1 MFPQFPTARPEPPTG
16 LPSLQADLARLYG
29 AHAGIADP
37 LADRAAAA
45 LAAMPPD
52 HAARL
57 TEISFRQPLDP
68 PPDAPEAFAAF
79 ILTAAAGP
87 APVENRETR
96 AARRAFHAQ
105 SDVFIPAFFTATLR
119 NASTGIARA
128 FYATGT
134 VTSDQALR
142 RIRHNTHHFYE
153 IMLPG
158 SLEPGADGWKL
169 SLRIRL
175 VHAQVRRRIRQ
186 SGKWNEALRGPP
198 ISAAHTALASANFS
212 ASILRDAT
220 RLGAILT
227 PAARRG
233 YMAIWYSAS
242 RLIGVPEDL
251 LFYADERATRRFA
264 RAAHGVE
271 PPPGPESI
279 EISHALVNAIPAMAG
294 EADPDTAAA
303 LAARTFRVSRAL
315 LGDRLADQLQFPRS
329 RTAGLLPLMRLER
342 HLRTAR
348 HRISPARR
356 AAFQAERTAFLL
368 ERAVLPGFDY
378 RPTEPLPTRQ
388 ARKDA
393 T

>member
-1 MFPQFPTARPEPPTG
+1 MFPQFPTAHPEPPKA
-16 LPSLQADLARLYG
+16 LPSQNAPLARLYG
-29 AHAGIADP
+29 AYAGTADP
-37 LADRAAAA
+37 PADRAAAA

-52 HAARL
+52 RAARI
-57 TEISFRQPLDP
+57 TEAAFHQPLDP
-68 PPDAPEAFAAF
+68 PPDAPEPFAAF
-79 ILTAAAGP
+79 ILTAAAKP

-96 AARRAFHAQ
+96 AARIAFHSQ

-119 NASTGIARA
+119 NASTPIARA

-186 SGKWNEALRGPP
+186 SGKWDEALRGPP
-198 ISAAHTALASANFS
+198 ISAAHLALASANFS

-251 LFYADERATRRFA
+251 LFHADERTTRRFA
-264 RAAHGVE
+264 DAAHASE
-271 PPPGPESI
+271 PRPGPESI

-294 EADPDTAAA
+294 ETDPETASA

-315 LGDRLADQLQFPRS
+315 LGDRLADQLRFPRS
-329 RTAGLLPLMRLER
+329 RTAGLLPLMRFER
-342 HLRTAR
+342 HLRTAT
-348 HRISPARR
+348 HWLSPTRR

-368 ERAVLPGFDY
+368 ERAVLPGIDY
-378 RPTEPLPTRQ
+378 RPTEPLSSRQ
-388 ARKDA
+388 AADD
-393 T
+393 TT